1 MNQKAKQFLAAGIG
15 MAALIGLDQWT
26 KYLAVEKLMGK
37 EACVIWPGVFE
48 LRYLENRGAA
58 FGMLQGKQGFF
69 FLIGIIV
76 LAAAVYFFY
85 RLPYRKRYLPLAP
98 CVGGIAAGAIGN
110 MIDRLSQGYVVDFFY
125 FCLIDFPIFNV
136 ADCYV
141 TVGAFALAVLVM
153 FYYQDEDFSVFSFK
167 KGGDRE

>member
-1 MNQKAKQFLAAGIG
+1 MKRRYDRIMEHIEVTDDMRRRVLQNLREAQARAAGEEG
-15 MAALIGLDQWT
+15 Q
-26 KYLAVEKLMGK
+26 
-37 EACVIWPGVFE
+37 EAPAPSPGG
-48 LRYLENRGAA
+48 RWSAW
-58 FGMLQGKQGFF
+58 
-69 FLIGIIV
+69 
-76 LAAAVYFFY
+76 
-85 RLPYRKRYLPLAP
+85 KRYLPLAL